1 MYKSHK
7 KNKKYSPV
15 PAVYLHIPFC
25 REICPFCPFAVCKDH
40 SDLHSNYFTEMFKEI
55 SMIVE
60 EIRGKNKKESETHK
74 SNGEKLLES
83 IYVGGGTPSRL
94 TIPELSNLLSKVRQH
109 LTFSKNVEITFEMN
123 PEDVS
128 PEYLNNLA
136 KIGVNRLS
144 LGGQSFRESL
154 LRKLGR
160 CHDASDLRKACDVI
174 VNSPFQNWNID
185 LMFGIPGQ
193 SVLMF
198 KKDVEAAISYNP
210 NHISLYGLEIHDR
223 TPFGKNMQ
231 ICKWVNEHHEQYEEM
246 YLWAVNR
253 LKAAGLIQYE
263 VSNFSKKGNESRN
276 NLLVWSGK
284 EYLGF
289 GAGAHSYYEI
299 TRKGNIGSV
308 KTYVSHLKKNTL
320 PVEFEEQLSSTQ
332 LALEFLMLGLRSCEG
347 VNLQGWIERFELEWS
362 PQEEQYVNSLYEQGH
377 ALKKDNHFCL
387 TPKGMLLADSITVQ
401 MMPSNTS
408 HKTIKLLF

>member
-1 MYKSHK
+1 M
-7 KNKKYSPV
+7 
-15 PAVYLHIPFC
+15 L
-25 REICPFCPFAVCKDH
+25 
-40 SDLHSNYFTEMFKEI
+40 KEI
-55 SMIVE
+55 SIIVE
-60 EIRGKNKKESETHK
+60 DFKGKNQKESELQK
-74 SNGEKLLES
+74 FNGHKLLES

-94 TIPELSNLLSKVRQH
+94 SIPEISNLLSKVRGY
-109 LTFSKNVEITFEMN
+109 LTCSKNVEITFEMN

-128 PEYLNNLA
+128 PEYLNNLV

-144 LGGQSFRESL
+144 LGGQSFRDSL
-154 LRKLGR
+154 LSKLGR

-198 KKDVEAAISYNP
+198 KRDVEAAISYNP
-210 NHISLYGLEIHDR
+210 NHISLYGLEVHNQ
-223 TPFGKNMQ
+223 TPFGKNVQ
-231 ICKWVNEHHEQYEEM
+231 ICEWVNEHHEQYEGM

-276 NLLVWSGK
+276 NLLVWSGN

-289 GAGAHSYYEI
+289 GAGAHSYYEL
-299 TRKGNIGSV
+299 TRKGNIRSV
-308 KTYVSHLKKNTL
+308 KSYISNLKKNTL
-320 PVEFEEQLSSTQ
+320 PVEFEEKLSSTQ
-332 LALEFLMLGLRSCEG
+332 LALEFLMLGLRSSAG
-347 VNLQGWIERFELEWS
+347 LNLQEWIERFELEWS
-362 PQEEQYVNSLYEQGH
+362 PQKEQYVNSLYEQGH

-387 TPKGMLLADSITVQ
+387 TPKGMLLADSITVL
-401 MMPSNTS
+401 MMP
-408 HKTIKLLF
+408 

>member
-7 KNKKYSPV
+7 KNKNFSPV

-25 REICPFCPFAVCKDH
+25 RKICPFCSFAVCKDN
-40 SDLHSNYFTEMFKEI
+40 SDLHSKYITGMLKEI

-60 EIRGKNKKESETHK
+60 EIKGKNQKESVLQK
-74 SNGEKLLES
+74 YNGHRLLES

-94 TIPELSNLLSKVRQH
+94 SIPELSKLLLRVRED
-109 LTFSKNVEITFEMN
+109 LTCSKNVEITFEMN

-144 LGGQSFRESL
+144 LGGQSFRNSL

-160 CHDASDLRKACDVI
+160 CHDASDLRKACDAI

-193 SVLMF
+193 SFLMF
-198 KKDVEAAISYNP
+198 KKDVEAAIYYDP
-210 NHISLYGLEIHDR
+210 NHISLYGIEIHDR
-223 TPFGKNMQ
+223 TPFGKNVQ

-308 KTYVSHLKKNTL
+308 KPYISHLKKNTL

-332 LALEFLMLGLRSCEG
+332 LALEFLMLGLRSSEG
-347 VNLQGWIERFELEWS
+347 VNLQGWIERFELEWR
-362 PQEEQYVNSLYEQGH
+362 PQE
-377 ALKKDNHFCL
+377 
-387 TPKGMLLADSITVQ
+387 
-401 MMPSNTS
+401 
-408 HKTIKLLF
+408 

>member
-94 TIPELSNLLSKVRQH
+94 SIPELSNLLSKVRQH
-109 LTFSKNVEITFEMN
+109 LTFSKNIEITFEMN

-128 PEYLNNLA
+128 PEYLKDLA

-144 LGGQSFRESL
+144 LGGQSFRDSM
-154 LRKLGR
+154 LRMLGR
-160 CHDASDLRKACDVI
+160 CHDTSDLRKACEEI
-174 VNSPFQNWNID
+174 VNSPLQNWNID

-193 SVLMF
+193 SFSMF
-198 KKDVEAAISYNP
+198 KKDIESAISYKP
-210 NHISLYGLEIHDR
+210 NHISLYGLEIHER
-223 TPFGKNMQ
+223 TPFGKNVE
-231 ICKWVNEHHEQYEEM
+231 ISNWVNENHEQYEEM

-253 LKAAGLIQYE
+253 LKVAGLIQYE
-263 VSNFSKKGNESRN
+263 VSNFSMKGNESRN

-289 GAGAHSYYEI
+289 GAGAHSYYKR

-308 KTYVSHLKKNTL
+308 KNYISHLKNHTL
-320 PVEFEEQLSSTQ
+320 PFEFEEKLSTIQ
-332 LALEFLMLGLRSCEG
+332 LALEFLMLGLRSSKG
-347 VNLQGWIERFELEWS
+347 VNLKGWVERFELKWGFL
-362 PQEEQYVNSLYEQGH
+362 EEQYVNSLYEQGH
-377 ALKKDNHFCL
+377 ASNKNNNFCL
-387 TPKGMLLADSITVQ
+387 TPKGMLIVDRITVE
-401 MMPSNTS
+401 MISSNS
-408 HKTIKLLF
+408 SL